1 MDRAEIYSLAFSPNG
16 HFLACTSDKGTTH
29 IYVLN
34 EGARALMQVDD
45 GMSAAEKDSAK
56 NPKSV

>member
-16 HFLACTSDKGTTH
+16 YWIACTSDKGTTH

-34 EGARALMQVDD
+34 EHSRALMALEAPA
-45 GMSAAEKDSAK
+45 GGEKAK